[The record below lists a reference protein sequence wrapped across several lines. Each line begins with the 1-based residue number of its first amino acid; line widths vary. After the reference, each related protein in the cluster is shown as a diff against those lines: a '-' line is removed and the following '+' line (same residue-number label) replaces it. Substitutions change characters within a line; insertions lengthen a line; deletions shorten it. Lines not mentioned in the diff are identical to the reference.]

1 MGVCFNC
8 GGPLRMIRPNLYKCY
23 ICGQLNDVRS
33 GVLLPRVM
41 KVYPR
46 IEQVREAAVEGRYEM
61 VAAVPSESG
70 LAPDMVTFV
79 RRIVETL
86 APIKEGDER
95 EIINRVLKVRSQF
108 KRELVDVFEGKKK
121 FQEWYDG
128 VRTSLGMRDD
138 QMDRVIYDALEGL
151 SSPEAVEMRMSFEDK
166 IRGGVL
172 G

>member
-1 MGVCFNC
+1 M
-8 GGPLRMIRPNLYKCY
+8 
-23 ICGQLNDVRS
+23 
-33 GVLLPRVM
+33 LPRVM
-41 KVYPR
+41 EVYPR

-95 EIINRVLKVRSQF
+95 KIINRVLNVRNQF
-108 KRELVDVFEGKKK
+108 RRELTDVFEGKKK

-128 VRTSLGMRDD
+128 MRTSLGMRDD
-138 QMDRVIYDALEGL
+138 QMDRVIYDALEDL
-151 SSPEAVEMRMSFEDK
+151 SSPEAVEMRTMFEDK
-166 IRGGVL
+166 LRGGVL

>member
-1 MGVCFNC
+1 M
-8 GGPLRMIRPNLYKCY
+8 
-23 ICGQLNDVRS
+23 
-33 GVLLPRVM
+33 LPRRM
-41 KVYPR
+41 EVYPR

-70 LAPDMVTFV
+70 LHPDMVVFV
-79 RRIVETL
+79 RRVVETL

-95 EIINRVLKVRSQF
+95 EIINRVLKVRNQF
-108 KRELVDVFEGKKK
+108 KRELTHVFEGKKK

-128 VRTSLGMRDD
+128 TRTSLGMRDD

-151 SSPEAVEMRMSFEDK
+151 SSPEAIEMRMAYEDK

-172 G
+172 GV